1 MHLNNG
7 MCSDYEVLS
16 RAGVELMQLNRSGE
30 VYGSPIG
37 YGRVVDSK
45 APIGTERQP
54 NAVNGPTDRSRTYGS
69 TAWLQPDDGFGAY
82 LVVESTTSVG
92 QRLTEMLY
100 PIVESAVRGPPFGL
114 AIVGTESCFD

>member
-7 MCSDYEVLS
+7 MCGDYEVLS
-16 RAGVELMQLNRSGE
+16 HAGVELMQLNRSGE

-37 YGRVVDSK
+37 YGLGWWTQS
-45 APIGTERQP
+45 P
-54 NAVNGPTDRSRTYGS
+54 NRYGASANQETQSTVRLTDPGLYGS

-92 QRLTEMLY
+92 QRLAKMLY
-100 PIVESAVRGPPFGL
+100 PIVESAVQALRSG
-114 AIVGTESCFD
+114 